1 MRRCANLG
9 RTAQRQRRRTR
20 DSMAA
25 FDALPAPLRA
35 WLSRAALP
43 WSPAS
48 ACASGSDNGHGGHDR
63 PDPGHPGSAEA
74 RALAREVPPNG
85 PLDAESS
92 CRRLRA
98 GTGNGGG
105 NA

>member
-1 MRRCANLG
+1 MLMRRCANLG

-20 DSMAA
+20 DPMAA

-48 ACASGSDNGHGGHDR
+48 CLRIWQRQRARGATIDQILATLDR
-63 PDPGHPGSAEA
+63 AEA
-74 RALAREVPPNG
+74 RALAREVP
-85 PLDAESS
+85 AE
-92 CRRLRA
+92 RA
-98 GTGNGGG
+98 
-105 NA
+105 A

>member
-20 DSMAA
+20 DPMAA

-43 WSPAS
+43 WSPTSCLRIWQRQRARG
-48 ACASGSDNGHGGHDR
+48 ATIDQILATLDR
-63 PDPGHPGSAEA
+63 AEA
-74 RALAREVPPNG
+74 RALAREVP
-85 PLDAESS
+85 DE
-92 CRRLRA
+92 RA
-98 GTGNGGG
+98 
-105 NA
+105 A

>member
-20 DSMAA
+20 DPMAA

-43 WSPAS
+43 
-48 ACASGSDNGHGGHDR
+48 
-63 PDPGHPGSAEA
+63 
-74 RALAREVPPNG
+74 
-85 PLDAESS
+85 
-92 CRRLRA
+92 
-98 GTGNGGG
+98 
-105 NA
+105 

>member
-1 MRRCANLG
+1 MLMRRCANLG

-20 DSMAA
+20 DPMAA

-48 ACASGSDNGHGGHDR
+48 CLRIWQRQRARGATIDQILAILDR
-63 PDPGHPGSAEA
+63 AEA
-74 RALAREVPPNG
+74 RALAREVP
-85 PLDAESS
+85 AE
-92 CRRLRA
+92 RA
-98 GTGNGGG
+98 
-105 NA
+105 A